1 MCSVHIFTE
10 VKVCEKK
17 ERKKKRKRKKETS
30 KMPHPTPT
38 LFLLSC
44 TPTPPP
50 TPHTHRHQQQKEKK
64 STHTITPP
72 PPKKKREEKKR
83 ERNKTE
89 KNRLSYTVWEIS
101 LHTHD
106 TVYLSIC
113 LGGQLTGSVWRLRYH
128 WTGSGRRY
136 DCFGTLTLKQW
147 YGSMDSRD
155 RSVSLTF
162 ILFYDVCITCNNQ
175 KQNEA

>member
-1 MCSVHIFTE
+1 MCSVYIFTE

-30 KMPHPTPT
+30 KRPHPTPT
-38 LFLLSC
+38 PFLPSC

-50 TPHTHRHQQQKEKK
+50 TPHTHLHQQQKAP
-64 STHTITPP
+64 IPPP
-72 PPKKKREEKKR
+72 PPKKKKKKREKKR
-83 ERNKTE
+83 ERSKTD
-89 KNRLSYTVWEIS
+89 KKRLSYTVWEIS

-147 YGSMDSRD
+147 YGWMDSRD

-162 ILFYDVCITCNNQ
+162 ILFYDVYITCNNQ